1 MDTFAF
7 RFSFGNSRPQKP
19 VHQVSMHFYQKNALA
34 KTPTA
39 PLLAIMEK
47 YDATPA
53 ENATYKLAFGDG
65 SEALFEAF
73 ELETSDAIPSCFVYY
88 DRLSLPISQF
98 IYEVAQAG
106 RFVMMP
112 VRAGNP
118 YLFLS
123 EDQESHFLKQ
133 NYFSSSS
140 GQRIGYAVFVRS
152 VDELHKFLEG

>member
-1 MDTFAF
+1 
-7 RFSFGNSRPQKP
+7 
-19 VHQVSMHFYQKNALA
+19 MHFYRNNALA

-53 ENATYKLAFGDG
+53 ENATYKLTFGAG

-73 ELETSDAIPSCFVYY
+73 ELETSDVITSCFVYY

-98 IYEVAQAG
+98 IYKVAEAG
-106 RFVMMP
+106 QFVMMP
-112 VRAGNP
+112 VRRGNP

-123 EDQESHFLKQ
+123 EEQESHFLKQ
-133 NYFSSSS
+133 NYTSSFS
-140 GQRIGYAVFVRS
+140 GQRIGYAAYVRS
-152 VDELHKFLEG
+152 AEELHKFLEGVEGQSSGDWMIVQG